1 MSIQDLINSQGW
13 KGTAATV
20 PSTAQ
25 TSTGPVTLTQQ
36 QVNGLQPILSDLLTA
51 GAAPKNSYQSQ
62 TYTIDPT
69 KMQERLGQY
78 NVYNSADLGGLG
90 DYFAGKAAA
99 NQNGKL
105 YFKQADFDNLA
116 NNLATLNKDQAT
128 QMAPMLGN
136 LGTLASSGDLN
147 FYDKAALQKALSGYG
162 QFDISGVPVDT
173 SKFNPVATVNGSN
186 FYAQSDLNELKKQLA
201 GYGTLSAAQRES
213 LKNDPRLAALAKA
226 GTLNGTDLYKT
237 SDINPLLTDY
247 AYNSLLSQDPYKLN
261 MDYSTATDNLSKL
274 QQNAKTL
281 LSGGNPNLLGGGI
294 TPNSSLS
301 AIDQMIQAQSGSAGI
316 PHYNEI
322 IPANPVASKLRSRF
336 DDVYMN
342 VDNKKL
348 MQNVGAGLG
357 LTNEEVDKVARLVAA
372 NQYENSM
379 ATGSAPFSLGVTSS
393 KPWSDALVSYAESK
407 YGNSLPADVKDKI
420 NTSVQGIDTYY
431 SKLRKIQPQNE
442 SLLGMVFDVVDPI
455 LDTIDPM
462 HNTVQEGVVDLAGA
476 DSQKAAFSQIMP
488 AVIDAF
494 FPGVGSLISA
504 ANAASTEN
512 WGGALGSLA
521 MYGLS
526 SYGGTSGEGAPV
538 ETATSTTGQAANN
551 VGTGAT
557 SSGIANGWLGTT
569 GNTALDKAI
578 TAAGSA
584 GLSSAAGGQGWD
596 DILKSAALAGAGSYG
611 GSSLGS
617 ATKDMGALG
626 KVASQL
632 GYNSAMGGLSS
643 YLRGGS
649 FGQGAQM
656 GALGSLGN
664 FAANA
669 LTRSLTPSSLAGTQ
683 LGNLAGG
690 ISNAAIKNYLA
701 QQLYKSKG

>member
-20 PSTAQ
+20 PSTTQ
-25 TSTGPVTLTQQ
+25 TSIGPVTLTQQ

-78 NVYNSADLGGLG
+78 NMYNSADLGGLG

-128 QMAPMLGN
+128 QMAPMLGS

-162 QFDISGVPVDT
+162 QFDISGIPVDT

-186 FYAQSDLNELKKQLA
+186 FYAQTDLNELKKQLA
-201 GYGTLSAAQRES
+201 GYGTLNAAQRES

-261 MDYSTATDNLSKL
+261 MDYSTATGNLSKL

-281 LSGGNPNLLGGGI
+281 LSGGNPNLLGMVGNGGGLNLTNTI
-294 TPNSSLS
+294 
-301 AIDQMIQAQSGSAGI
+301 AEI
-316 PHYNEI
+316 PHSNEI

-407 YGNSLPADVKDKI
+407 YGNALPADVKDKI
-420 NTSVQGIDTYY
+420 NTSVQGIDKYY

-442 SLLGMVFDVVDPI
+442 SLLGMVFDVIDPI

-462 HNTVQEGVVDLAGA
+462 HNTVQNGVVDLAGA

-569 GNTALDKAI
+569 GNSVLDKAI

-611 GSSLGS
+611 GSALGS
-617 ATKDMGALG
+617 ATKDMGTLG

-656 GALGSLGN
+656 GALGGLGS